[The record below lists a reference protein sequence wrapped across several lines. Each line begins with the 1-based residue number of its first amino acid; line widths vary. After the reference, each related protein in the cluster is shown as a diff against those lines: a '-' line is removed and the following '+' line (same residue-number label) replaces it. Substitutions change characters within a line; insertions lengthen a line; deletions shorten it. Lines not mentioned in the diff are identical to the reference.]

1 MAVLARLRSPRL
13 WEPSFTLEV
22 NREHFRLFL
31 EIASR
36 PGNDRQVFLP
46 ASRKW
51 LSAVLALLMHVG
63 IGVER
68 GMSGPLHI
76 DILRMARELR
86 DMAIHLIAHI
96 DRDSAESRCQI
107 ALAKSAIDRFSG
119 LGQQEMPGLRSTE
132 DDAVTFRANS
142 TSERC

>member
-1 MAVLARLRSPRL
+1 MAVLDRLRSPRL
-13 WEPSFTLEV
+13 WEPSRALEV
-22 NREHFRLFL
+22 NREHFPPFL

-36 PGNDRQVFLP
+36 PGNDRQVFLL
-46 ASRKW
+46 ASQKW
-51 LSAVLALLMHVG
+51 HSTVLALLVHVG

-68 GMSGPLHI
+68 GMSSPLHI

-86 DMAIHLIAHI
+86 DMAVHLIAHI
-96 DRDSAESRCQI
+96 DRDSAESRCQL

-119 LGQQEMPGLRSTE
+119 LGQQETPGLRSIE